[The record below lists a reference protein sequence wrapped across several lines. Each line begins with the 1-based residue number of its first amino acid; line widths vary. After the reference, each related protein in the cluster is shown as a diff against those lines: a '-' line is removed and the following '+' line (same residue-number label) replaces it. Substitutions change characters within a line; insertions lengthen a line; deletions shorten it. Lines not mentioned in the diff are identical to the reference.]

1 MQRWA
6 LVCLLA
12 VGVIIAYVD
21 RTNLSIALAS
31 SDFRFFFNLSDSER
45 GLLNSAFFWTYTLM
59 QIPAG
64 LIVDR
69 FGVRIPLAIG
79 FALWCVTA
87 ALTSMTTAVWQ
98 LVVFRLVLGVG
109 ESIVWPAGL
118 AWLRMNMEEKERGLA
133 TGIFVS
139 GSKWGPAIA
148 SLIATWLVSN
158 YGWRQMFLV
167 LGAGGAVWLVPWLL
181 FGKDRVGKV
190 GERVQTRAVV
200 EVPLSYLMKT
210 PQMWGTL
217 IGTFCYN
224 YFLFYSLT
232 WLPAYF
238 VESRQLSLNSMGVY
252 SFFSFAGSAIV
263 AILAGWGADSMI
275 RMGFDAVDV
284 RRWFT
289 VAGLICASTEVI
301 GAMSSSNKMAIFFAV
316 FSVTGLGLATANYWA
331 LTQTLIPGAGGGRI
345 AAVQNTALNL
355 AGIVAPIVT
364 GWLKEVTGS
373 YLIPMQAI
381 WVVLLVGIGAYL
393 FLIRQRVVWPPE
405 EEATIP
411 SFATRAG

>member
-1 MQRWA
+1 MRRWA

-31 SDFRFFFNLSDSER
+31 KDFRAFFDLTDSQR

-79 FALWCVTA
+79 FALWCVVA
-87 ALTSMTTAVWQ
+87 AATSMSTAIWQ
-98 LVVFRLVLGVG
+98 LVACRLLLGIG
-109 ESIVWPAGL
+109 ESVVWPAGL
-118 AWLRMNMEEKERGLA
+118 SWLRANMEEKERGLA

-139 GSKWGPAIA
+139 GSKWGPALA
-148 SLIATWLVSN
+148 SVLASRLISN
-158 YGWRQMFLV
+158 YGWRQMFLI
-167 LGAGGAVWLVPWLL
+167 LGVGGAFWIIPWLL
-181 FGKDRVGKV
+181 FSKSSRQHAESGPV
-190 GERVQTRAVV
+190 A
-200 EVPLSYLMKT
+200 EVPLAYLMKT

-252 SFFSFAGSAIV
+252 SFFSFAGSATV
-263 AILAGWGADSMI
+263 AILAGWGADGLI
-275 RMGFDAVDV
+275 RRGLDAVHV

-301 GAMSSSNKMAIFFAV
+301 GAMSSSNRVAIFFAV

-331 LTQTLIPGAGGGRI
+331 LTQTLIPGSGGGRI

-355 AGIVAPIVT
+355 AGIVAPIIT
-364 GWLKEVTGS
+364 GGLKEMTGS

-381 WVVLLVGIGAYL
+381 WVVLLVGIGAYV
-393 FLIRQRVVWPPE
+393 FLIRERVAWP
-405 EEATIP
+405 IP
-411 SFATRAG
+411 TSVNSAG